1 MDCSP
6 PGSSVH
12 GLLQAILQ
20 AILEWAAIV
29 YWALGKVPW
38 PQVLIPDNTFEHCHF
53 SGHKWNRVSLWTSIK
68 HTERLGMWTELCI
81 WSCTS
86 LILLKPQPAAQI
98 RFRNAVPGFLGNEV
112 SLSYQYFLVC
122 LAYKL
127 ALLLQVRNLFFW
139 ELRAQSNDLCV
150 LGVRRLILSPLWWR
164 GQTHVAAN
172 PIQPADSQ
180 LTSGPRTWFQGQEGN
195 RVSGWCL
202 SLSLFSVMFLRTELK
217 LTTWKP
223 QKPSSFPP
231 SPKGTCSLLSFPAQ
245 VLIAMYS
252 LGCC

>member
-53 SGHKWNRVSLWTSIK
+53 SGHKWNRVSLRTSIK

-112 SLSYQYFLVC
+112 SLSHQYFLVC

-172 PIQPADSQ
+172 PIQPADSHPTDSQ

-195 RVSGWCL
+195 LGFPGDVFLWVSFLWCSLELSSSLPLGSPRNPAL
-202 SLSLFSVMFLRTELK
+202 SLPLLRGHA
-217 LTTWKP
+217 P
-223 QKPSSFPP
+223 
-231 SPKGTCSLLSFPAQ
+231 CSLSQLR
-245 VLIAMYS
+245 
-252 LGCC
+252 C

>member
-20 AILEWAAIV
+20 AILECAAIV

-53 SGHKWNRVSLWTSIK
+53 SGHKWNRTSLRTSIK

-86 LILLKPQPAAQI
+86 LILLKPQPVAQI

-112 SLSYQYFLVC
+112 SLSHQQLPCLPSFQAGAPPGGTELV
-122 LAYKL
+122 L
-127 ALLLQVRNLFFW
+127 
-139 ELRAQSNDLCV
+139 LRAEGSVKWPLCS
-150 LGVRRLILSPLWWR
+150 GCSPP
-164 GQTHVAAN
+164 N
-172 PIQPADSQ
+172 P
-180 LTSGPRTWFQGQEGN
+180 
-195 RVSGWCL
+195 
-202 SLSLFSVMFLRTELK
+202 
-217 LTTWKP
+217 
-223 QKPSSFPP
+223 
-231 SPKGTCSLLSFPAQ
+231 
-245 VLIAMYS
+245 
-252 LGCC
+252 